1 MVQTTVPVLLDKEQN
16 DCFKAQTEAQSST
29 DKQKKN
35 QEHYED
41 FCKRGIQELSNL
53 TEFLLRIS

>member
-29 DKQKKN
+29 DKQKKKIKSTMRTSAK
-35 QEHYED
+35 E
-41 FCKRGIQELSNL
+41 
-53 TEFLLRIS
+53 EFKSFQTSQNSC